1 MRRLAELGR
10 ASVAPGRTAIGAGTW
25 KLTYGELDARSDRV
39 AAALAEHGYAPGER
53 IVLLMPSTPDF
64 VTAYLGGQRA
74 GLVTVPIN
82 PLVGEQELAQILA
95 AMRPRAIVA
104 PAPRAT
110 PFPAI
115 QRLSALRD
123 THASHALL
131 LYVDTAED
139 EAPGLAA
146 NAMAFSAL
154 QKSTASVPSVGRDP
168 GDEAAIFFTSGTSG
182 KAKGVSVSEQ
192 TLLSNANAVAQH
204 LKFSPDDVILSP
216 LPFSHVFGQVA
227 ALLAGLTAGARIETV
242 RRPTPDLVYEAM
254 TECLPTHLF
263 AVPTT
268 LAALT
273 KIGAPDP
280 EKTRKASAR
289 LRVAGSGGAG
299 IAETTAREFSALYGA
314 PVLQGYGMTETG
326 GVISFAALDGRAFT
340 SDVGRVLPAFKYR
353 IEPIDPANPRRG
365 ELQLSGSTLLRGYYV
380 DGVFD
385 AHNPDDWF
393 GTGDLVEIDAEERLT
408 IFDRKKELIL
418 RGGYNVYPSEV
429 EQTLTAHPAV
439 AIAAVVG
446 VPHEEL
452 GQEIAAFVLLKPGS
466 STNTDELIDWCRQR
480 LALYKYPRIV
490 KIVSELPLTPTGKV
504 LKRQLPVSSMLR

>member
-1 MRRLAELGR
+1 MRRLADLGR
-10 ASVAPGRTAIGAGTW
+10 TAASPGRIAIGAGTW
-25 KLTYGELDARSDRV
+25 QLTYGELDARCDRV
-39 AAALAEHGYAPGER
+39 AAALAERGYGLGER
-53 IVLLMPSTPDF
+53 IVLLLPSTPDF
-64 VTAYLGGQRA
+64 VTAYLGAQRA

-82 PLVGEQELAQILA
+82 PLVGEEELAQILA

-110 PFPAI
+110 PLPVI
-115 QRLSALRD
+115 QRVSALRD
-123 THASHALL
+123 AHASHALL
-131 LYVDTAED
+131 LYVDTPDD
-139 EAPGLAA
+139 EAPALAA

-154 QKSTASVPSVGRDP
+154 QKSTASVPSVDRDP
-168 GDEAAIFFTSGTSG
+168 ADEAAIFFTSGTSG
-182 KAKGVSVSEQ
+182 KAKGVSVSER
-192 TLLSNANAVAQH
+192 TLLYNANAVAQH
-204 LKFSPDDVILSP
+204 LEFSPGDVILCP

-227 ALLAGLTAGARIETV
+227 GLLAGLTAGAHIETV
-242 RRPTPDLVYEAM
+242 RRPTPDLIYEAM
-254 TECLPTHLF
+254 AECLPTHLF

-268 LAALT
+268 IAALT
-273 KIGAPDP
+273 KIGAADP
-280 EKTRKASAR
+280 GKTRKASAR
-289 LRVAGSGGAG
+289 LRIAGSGGAA
-299 IAETTAREFSALYGA
+299 IAEATAREFSACYGA

-326 GVISFAALDGRAFT
+326 GVISFASLDGRAFT
-340 SDVGRVLPAFKYR
+340 PDVGWVLPAFKYR

-365 ELQLSGSTLLRGYYV
+365 ELQLSGTHLFRGYYV
-380 DGVFD
+380 DGAFD
-385 AHNPDDWF
+385 AHNPDSWF

-446 VPHEEL
+446 AAHEGL
-452 GQEIAAFVLLKPGS
+452 GQEVAAFVLLKPGS
-466 STNTDELIDWCRQR
+466 STNSDELIDWCRQR

-504 LKRQLPVSSMLR
+504 LKRQLPIV

>member
-1 MRRLAELGR
+1 MKRLADLGR
-10 ASVAPGRTAIGAGTW
+10 TRSSPWRTAIRAGTSQ
-25 KLTYGELDARSDRV
+25 LTYGELDACCDRV
-39 AAALAEHGYAPGER
+39 AAALAERGYRPGER
-53 IVLLMPSTPDF
+53 VLLLLPSTPDF
-64 VTAYLGGQRA
+64 VTAYLGAQRA
-74 GLVTVPIN
+74 GLVTTPIN
-82 PLVGEQELAQILA
+82 PLVGEEELAQILA

-115 QRLSALRD
+115 QRLCALRD
-123 THASHALL
+123 AHASHALL
-131 LYVDTAED
+131 LYVDTPQD
-139 EAPGLAA
+139 EASGLTA
-146 NAMAFSAL
+146 NAMAFSEL
-154 QKSTASVPSVGRDP
+154 QQSTASVPSVDRDP
-168 GDEAAIFFTSGTSG
+168 ADEAAVFFTSGTTG
-182 KAKGVSVSEQ
+182 KPKGVSMSER

-204 LKFSPDDVILSP
+204 LELSPEDVILSP

-227 ALLAGLTAGARIETV
+227 ALLAGLTAGARIESV

-254 TECLPTHLF
+254 TECAPTHLL

-273 KIGAPDP
+273 KIGATDP

-299 IAETTAREFSALYGA
+299 IAEATAREFFALYGA

-326 GVISFAALDGRAFT
+326 GVISFAALDGRTFT
-340 SDVGRVLPAFKYR
+340 PDVGRVLPAFNYR

-365 ELQLSGSTLLRGYYV
+365 ELQLSGSNLLRGYYV
-380 DGVFD
+380 EGVFD
-385 AHNPDDWF
+385 AHDPDSWF
-393 GTGDLVEIDAEERLT
+393 GTGDLVEVDAEERLT
-408 IFDRKKELIL
+408 LFDRKKELIL

-429 EQTLTAHPAV
+429 EQTLMAHPAV
-439 AIAAVVG
+439 AIAAVIG
-446 VPHEEL
+446 APHEEL
-452 GQEIAAFVLLKPGS
+452 GQEVAAFVLLKPGS
-466 STNTDELIDWCRQR
+466 FANTDELIDWCRQR

-504 LKRQLPVSSMLR
+504 LKRQLPR